1 MSFVPLILFCLAIGI
16 SGNHDELLQN
26 SSIGAY
32 SQLIKLQQMHQE
44 ENHQEDAPDEP
55 KRSSSLRSLR
65 KPEQSGSFRFIRRSF
80 SKISDSNRSEH
91 SESKREHAEP
101 GTAMDSRLRR
111 KGLFRWCDGKP
122 EEQDPESGDGLKNVN
137 PNVSIFR
144 LASLNKPEAHIL
156 FLGSIA
162 AIGNGVIFP
171 IYGLLLSTIIKI
183 FFEPPD
189 KLRKDANFWATIFLV
204 FGCSAFVILTIQMLC
219 FAIAGGRLVERV
231 RCLTFEK
238 VLQQETAW
246 FDQRQNSRFLTSVRR
261 N

>member
-1 MSFVPLILFCLAIGI
+1 M
-16 SGNHDELLQN
+16 
-26 SSIGAY
+26 
-32 SQLIKLQQMHQE
+32 
-44 ENHQEDAPDEP
+44 
-55 KRSSSLRSLR
+55 
-65 KPEQSGSFRFIRRSF
+65 
-80 SKISDSNRSEH
+80 
-91 SESKREHAEP
+91 
-101 GTAMDSRLRR
+101 TSRQRR
-111 KGLFRWCDGKP
+111 KGVGLFGWCGGKP
-122 EEQDPESGDGLKNVN
+122 QEEEEEDPESADGLKNVN
-137 PNVSIFR
+137 PNVSILR
-144 LASLNKPEAHIL
+144 LASLNKSEADIL

-189 KLRKDANFWATIFLV
+189 KLRKDANFWAIIFLV

-246 FDQRQNSRFLTSVRR
+246 FDERQNSRFFFDQMLDE
-261 N
+261 